1 MAFELPSL
9 PFAQDA
15 LEPHYSSRTLEFHHG
30 KHHAA
35 YVNNLNGLIEGT
47 AHASKT
53 LEEIINAAAGDA
65 SQTGVFNNAAQIWNH
80 TFFWNSM
87 KAGGG
92 GAPDGDLAAAIDQ
105 DFGSFAAFSEAFI
118 KAAATRFGS
127 GWGWLVRKDG
137 KLQVVSTPNAE
148 TPMTQGATPLLTVDV
163 WEHAY
168 YLDYQNRRP
177 DFLQTFLKELVNWD
191 FAAANLAKAG

>member
-1 MAFELPSL
+1 MAFELPPL
-9 PFAQDA
+9 PYAQDA

-35 YVNNLNGLIEGT
+35 YVNNLNGLIDGT

-53 LEEIINAAAGDA
+53 LEEIVNATAGDA

-92 GAPDGDLAAAIDQ
+92 GAPTDDLATAIDN
-105 DFGSFAAFSEAFI
+105 DFGSFTAFSEAFI
-118 KAAATRFGS
+118 KAATTRFGS

-137 KLQVVSTPNAE
+137 KLQVISTPNAE